1 MCLPARCFTPMS
13 RGSLADARPE
23 KEGQQTIPLFQR
35 MISNFHQPNMESLRC
50 QYRLP
55 SYGGGKNKTKH
66 RQLNLL
72 FVIQRN
78 ETITSVYGLIT
89 EINLGVDTENVDGR
103 EGRERGW
110 RRGEGRGGKKRENRH
125 QSQISLTSF
134 PMHDSGS
141 SSQMWE
147 SGAAA
152 AAPLFKTPA
161 QQRA

>member
-1 MCLPARCFTPMS
+1 M
-13 RGSLADARPE
+13 
-23 KEGQQTIPLFQR
+23 
-35 MISNFHQPNMESLRC
+35 
-50 QYRLP
+50 
-55 SYGGGKNKTKH
+55 
-66 RQLNLL
+66 
-72 FVIQRN
+72 
-78 ETITSVYGLIT
+78 YGLIT
-89 EINLGVDTENVDGR
+89 EINLGVDTENVDRR
-103 EGRERGW
+103 EGRESAGDA
-110 RRGEGRGGKKRENRH
+110 GEREGGGGKRENRH